1 MKKLLYLVCIILLA
15 GIIMPA
21 CEVENCPPNTMTY
34 LHLTLADQYGR
45 TFKTSDTI
53 SIFGQVFADVT
64 VYDTLPDKTVQP
76 RIVHDSL
83 VNDTFINR
91 ESGANGFSIP
101 LSYAD
106 QTRIILSYR
115 SIDQRFQGA
124 DTLFISHRNKPYFT
138 NLDCS
143 TMMFHELT
151 SSTTATRHRLDSIQ
165 ITNPN
170 IDNNEKENI
179 KIYFTVA
186 ATDE

>member
-1 MKKLLYLVCIILLA
+1 MKKLLHIACIVLLIGLA
-15 GIIMPA
+15 IPA

-45 TFKTSDTI
+45 TFNTSDTI
-53 SIFGQVFADVT
+53 SVFGQTFADVT
-64 VYDTLPDKTVQP
+64 VYDTLPDKTVQT

-83 VNDTFINR
+83 VNDTFINK
-91 ESGANGFSIP
+91 EHGANGFSIP

-106 QTRIILSYR
+106 QTRIILSYS
-115 SIDQRFQGA
+115 SIGQQFRGA

-143 TMMFHELT
+143 TMMFYELT
-151 SSTTATRHRLDSIQ
+151 ATTTTRHRLDSIQ
-165 ITNPN
+165 IINPN

-179 KIYFTVA
+179 KIYFTVTS
-186 ATDE
+186 TDNE

>member
-1 MKKLLYLVCIILLA
+1 MKKLLYIVCIISLA
-15 GIIMPA
+15 GFVIPA

-34 LHLTLADQYGR
+34 LHLTLSDQYGR

-53 SIFGQVFADVT
+53 TVFGQTYADVT
-64 VYDTLPDKTVQP
+64 VYDTLPDKTLQP
-76 RIVHDSL
+76 RIVYDSL
-83 VNDTFINR
+83 VSDTFINK
-91 ESGANGFSIP
+91 EYGANGFSIP

-106 QTRIILSYR
+106 QTRIVLSYR
-115 SIDQRFQGA
+115 SLDQRFQGT

-143 TMMFHELT
+143 TMMFYELT
-151 SSTTATRHRLDSIQ
+151 STTVTRHRLDSIQ
-165 ITNPN
+165 IINPN

-186 ATDE
+186 NSDE